1 MSAPK
6 KISGSKSPADAEG
19 PGFASAYPDALSQPG
34 AQLTNQFLLAM
45 PGMLDEQFAGSV
57 VYLFEHNAKG
67 AMGLVVNRPTDVNL
81 STLLDKIELKLEI
94 TPFADQA
101 VYFGGPV
108 QTERG
113 FVLHEPSHFSAADA
127 QADVDRSA
135 NSAALATSSYSS
147 SLTVP
152 GGLTMTTSKDVLEAV
167 AKGNGPKRFI
177 MTLGYAGWG
186 AGQLEEEIALN
197 GWINAELSRAQ
208 IAEIIFN
215 TPAAQRYQRAMQAL
229 GFDPADL
236 SGQVGHA

>member
-1 MSAPK
+1 MSPPK
-6 KISGSKSPADAEG
+6 KTSNSKRPNDAEG
-19 PGFASAYPDALSQPG
+19 PGSASAYPAAISQPST
-34 AQLTNQFLLAM
+34 QLANQFLLAM

-57 VYLFEHNAKG
+57 VYLFEHNDKG

-113 FVLHEPSHFSAADA
+113 FVLHEPPNLRTADA
-127 QADVDRSA
+127 VVAASA
-135 NSAALATSSYSS
+135 TTSYSS

-208 IAEIIFN
+208 MAEIIFN
-215 TPAAQRYQRAMQAL
+215 TPSEQRYQRAMQAL

>member
-6 KISGSKSPADAEG
+6 KTSNSKRTNDAEG
-19 PGFASAYPDALSQPG
+19 PGSASAFPDTIPQPS
-34 AQLTNQFLLAM
+34 AQLANQFLLAM

-94 TPFADQA
+94 APFADQA

-113 FVLHEPSHFSAADA
+113 FVLHEPPNFSVAGAKA
-127 QADVDRSA
+127 GVDR
-135 NSAALATSSYSS
+135 LADSVINYSS

-208 IAEIIFN
+208 MAEIIFN
-215 TPAAQRYQRAMQAL
+215 TPSEQRYQRAMQAL
-229 GFDPADL
+229 GFDPTDL

>member
-1 MSAPK
+1 MSTPK
-6 KISGSKSPADAEG
+6 KTPNSKPNDAEG
-19 PGFASAYPDALSQPG
+19 PGSASAFPDALPQPSSQL
-34 AQLTNQFLLAM
+34 ANQFLLAM

-113 FVLHEPSHFSAADA
+113 FVLHEPPNLRVADTGSDDPSTNPAASAMP
-127 QADVDRSA
+127 
-135 NSAALATSSYSS
+135 SYSS

-167 AKGNGPKRFI
+167 AKGNGPNRFI

-208 IAEIIFN
+208 MAEIIFN
-215 TPAAQRYQRAMQAL
+215 TPAAQRYQRAMKAL

>member
-6 KISGSKSPADAEG
+6 KTPNNKRPNDAEG
-19 PGFASAYPDALSQPG
+19 PGSASAFPDAMPQPSSQL
-34 AQLTNQFLLAM
+34 ANQFLLAM

-67 AMGLVVNRPTDVNL
+67 AMGLVINRPTDVNL

-113 FVLHEPSHFSAADA
+113 FVLHEPSILRAADIG
-127 QADVDRSA
+127 ADVDPSA
-135 NSAALATSSYSS
+135 NSAESATTSYSS

-152 GGLTMTTSKDVLEAV
+152 GGLTMTTSKE
-167 AKGNGPKRFI
+167 
-177 MTLGYAGWG
+177 
-186 AGQLEEEIALN
+186 
-197 GWINAELSRAQ
+197 
-208 IAEIIFN
+208 
-215 TPAAQRYQRAMQAL
+215 
-229 GFDPADL
+229 
-236 SGQVGHA
+236 

>member
-1 MSAPK
+1 MTVPK
-6 KISGSKSPADAEG
+6 KTSSSRPPKDAEG
-19 PGFASAYPDALSQPG
+19 PGSASAYPDAISQPS
-34 AQLTNQFLLAM
+34 AQLANQFLLAM

-67 AMGLVVNRPTDVNL
+67 AMGLVINRPTDVNL

-101 VYFGGPV
+101 IYFGGPV

-113 FVLHEPSHFSAADA
+113 FVLHEPPNLSSAEARASLDPSTNPA
-127 QADVDRSA
+127 I
-135 NSAALATSSYSS
+135 TYSS

-208 IAEIIFN
+208 MAEIIFN
-215 TPAAQRYQRAMQAL
+215 TPSEQRYQRAMQAL

>member
-1 MSAPK
+1 MNAPK
-6 KISGSKSPADAEG
+6 KTSSSKDPNDVEG
-19 PGFASAYPDALSQPG
+19 PGSASAFPGTIPQPS
-34 AQLTNQFLLAM
+34 AQLANQFLLAM

-113 FVLHEPSHFSAADA
+113 FVLHEPASLGAADA
-127 QADVDRSA
+127 VVDVDPS
-135 NSAALATSSYSS
+135 NPVISYSS

-208 IAEIIFN
+208 MAEIIFN